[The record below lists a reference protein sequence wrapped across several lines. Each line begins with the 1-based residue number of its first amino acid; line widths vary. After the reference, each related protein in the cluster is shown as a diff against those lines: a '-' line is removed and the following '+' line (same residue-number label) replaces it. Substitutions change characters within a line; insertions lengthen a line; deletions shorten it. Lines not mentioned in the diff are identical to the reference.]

1 MEVSTIIMI
10 VMIILLFYIVVS
22 YVMGGPRV
30 ITSLMSARTM
40 QTVAPSSLDGA
51 SAKPSP
57 NFTYSIWF
65 YLDDWN
71 YQVGKTKP
79 IFVRASSAVQI
90 ASEIDD
96 VTLSP
101 SSVVYCPKIRFK
113 PNTNEIEIIIDCLP
127 SSPDGPNQRDTCTV
141 SNIPIQK
148 WVNLLVS
155 VYGLTEDVYLD
166 GKLVKTR
173 ILPNSPATSLL
184 TTAANAYI
192 TPNKGFSGFTNK
204 FQYWPDATNPQQ
216 AWNTYQSGY
225 GGNWLTNMFSQYS
238 VKLAVMQ
245 GDTETTSISL

>member
-1 MEVSTIIMI
+1 MI

-22 YVMGGPRV
+22 YVMGGPKV
-30 ITSLMSARTM
+30 ITSLTSAKTM
-40 QTVAPSSLDGA
+40 QTVATSSLDGA
-51 SAKPSP
+51 SANPSP

-71 YQVGKTKP
+71 YQVGQPKP
-79 IFVRASSAVQI
+79 ILVRAKTAVQI
-90 ASEIDD
+90 ATDKDD
-96 VTLSP
+96 KNLP
-101 SSVVYCPKIRFK
+101 DDIYCPKIRFK
-113 PNTNEIEIIIDCLP
+113 PDTNDIQIIIDCVP
-127 SSPDGPNQRDTCTV
+127 ATPDGVRPRSTCTV

-148 WVNLLVS
+148 WVHLLVS
-155 VYGLTEDVYLD
+155 VYGITEDVYLD
-166 GKLVKTR
+166 GKLVKTH
-173 ILPNSPATSLL
+173 ILPSPPATGAL
-184 TTAANAYI
+184 TTAAPAYI

-225 GGNWLTNMFSQYS
+225 GGNWVTNMFSQYS

>member
-1 MEVSTIIMI
+1 MI

-22 YVMGGPRV
+22 YVMGGPKV
-30 ITSLMSARTM
+30 LTSLTSARTM
-40 QTVAPSSLDGA
+40 QTVASSSLDGA
-51 SAKPSP
+51 SASPSP

-71 YQVGKTKP
+71 YQIGRTKP
-79 IFVRASSAVQI
+79 IFVRVK
-90 ASEIDD
+90 
-96 VTLSP
+96 P
-101 SSVVYCPKIRFK
+101 SSSISIDTTTDDTESNTDVYCPKIVFK
-113 PNTNEIEIIIDCLP
+113 TNSNEIEIMIDCLP
-127 SSPDGPNQRDTCTV
+127 ASAGGSKQRDKCTI

-155 VYGLTEDVYLD
+155 VYGNTEDVYLD

-173 ILPNSPATSLL
+173 VLPSPPATSLL

-192 TPNKGFSGFTNK
+192 TPNKGFSGWTNK
-204 FQYWPDATNPQQ
+204 FQYWGDATNPQQ

>member
-1 MEVSTIIMI
+1 MI

-22 YVMGGPRV
+22 YVMGGPRD

-40 QTVAPSSLDGA
+40 QTVATSSLDGA

-71 YQVGKTKP
+71 YRIGNPKP
-79 IFVRASSAVQI
+79 IFIRAKTSAQI
-90 ASEIDD
+90 TTDGND
-96 VTLSP
+96 VDLDND
-101 SSVVYCPKIRFK
+101 VYCPKIRFK

-127 SSPDGPNQRDTCTV
+127 ATTSGLKQRDTCTV

-166 GKLVKTR
+166 GKLVKTH
-173 ILPNSPATSLL
+173 ILPSPPATSLL
-184 TTAANAYI
+184 TIAANAYI
-192 TPNKGFSGFTNK
+192 TPNQGFSGFTNK

>member
-1 MEVSTIIMI
+1 MEVTTIIMI

-22 YVMGGPRV
+22 YVMGGPKV
-30 ITSLMSARTM
+30 ITSLTSARTM
-40 QTVAPSSLDGA
+40 QTVATSSLDGA
-51 SAKPSP
+51 SANPSP

-71 YQVGKTKP
+71 YQIGKTKP
-79 IFVRASSAVQI
+79 IFVRAKSVSPIVTDV
-90 ASEIDD
+90 DD
-96 VTLSP
+96 VDVTND
-101 SSVVYCPKIRFK
+101 VYCPKIVFK
-113 PNTNEIEIIIDCLP
+113 ENTNEIKIIIDCLP
-127 SSPDGPNQRDTCTV
+127 ASAGGSKQRDVCTV

-155 VYGLTEDVYLD
+155 VYGRTEDIYLD

-173 ILPNSPATSLL
+173 ILPGIPATSLL
-184 TTAANAYI
+184 TTAASAYI

-204 FQYWPDATNPQQ
+204 FQYWGDATNPQQ

-225 GGNWLTNMFSQYS
+225 GGNWVTNMFSQYS

-245 GDTETTSISL
+245 GDTETRSISF

>member
-22 YVMGGPRV
+22 YVMGGPKI
-30 ITSLMSARTM
+30 ITSLTSAKTM
-40 QTVAPSSLDGA
+40 QTVSPSSLDGA

-57 NFTYSIWF
+57 NFTYSIWV

-71 YQVGKTKP
+71 YRVGFVKP
-79 IFVRASSAVQI
+79 ILVRTKASVSGTD
-90 ASEIDD
+90 STPNGDND
-96 VTLSP
+96 VC
-101 SSVVYCPKIRFK
+101 CPKIVFQE
-113 PNTNEIEIIIDCLP
+113 NTNAIDIIIDCTKNE
-127 SSPDGPNQRDTCTV
+127 SETQRDVCTV

-155 VYGLTEDVYLD
+155 VYGKTLDVYLD
-166 GKLVKTR
+166 GKLVKTH
-173 ILPNSPATSLL
+173 ILLGLPAVTSL
-184 TTAANAYI
+184 TTAANTYI
-192 TPNKGFSGFTNK
+192 TPNGGFSGFTNK
-204 FQYWPDATNPQQ
+204 FQYWGDATNPQQ

-225 GGNWLTNMFSQYS
+225 GGNWVTNMFSQYS

>member
-1 MEVSTIIMI
+1 MI

-22 YVMGGPRV
+22 YVMGGSKV
-30 ITSLMSARTM
+30 ITSLTSAKTM

-51 SAKPSP
+51 SANPSP

-71 YQVGKTKP
+71 YRIGHNKP
-79 IFVRASSAVQI
+79 ILVRSNKGLSGAVNGENGDSGI
-90 ASEIDD
+90 C
-96 VTLSP
+96 
-101 SSVVYCPKIRFK
+101 CPKIVFQK
-113 PNTNEIEIIIDCLP
+113 NTNAIDIIIDCAP
-127 SSPDGPNQRDTCTV
+127 ASGSTGIQSDKCTV

-155 VYGLTEDVYLD
+155 VYGITEDVYLD
-166 GKLVKTR
+166 GKLVKTH
-173 ILPNSPATSLL
+173 ILSGPPAVTLL
-184 TTAANAYI
+184 TTAASAYI
-192 TPNKGFSGFTNK
+192 TPNGGFSGFTNK

-225 GGNWLTNMFSQYS
+225 GGNWVTDMFSQYS